1 MVKRPSNVSEYVT
14 TSSDPRGVVSL
25 SEDLSGNSD
34 SRIFRRTG
42 FIFDIANNS
51 LPGVMSQYVVD
62 WNQWADVAAV
72 ACEYVSEA
80 NQDAHSR
87 SQSSEGS
94 NELDHGVFYRDIS
107 PDQLNASLPE
117 ISHLQHIRSEVL
129 LALIRCWSDA
139 VEVD

>member
-1 MVKRPSNVSEYVT
+1 VVKRPSNVSEYVT

-34 SRIFRRTG
+34 SGKFRRTSL
-42 FIFDIANNS
+42 IFDIADNS
-51 LPGVMSQYVVD
+51 LPRIMSQYVSD
-62 WNQWADVAAV
+62 LNQWADVAAV
-72 ACEYVSEA
+72 ACEYMTEA

-87 SQSSEGS
+87 SQLSEGS

-107 PDQLNASLPE
+107 PAQLSASLPE
-117 ISHLQHIRSEVL
+117 IPHLQHIRSEVL

>member
-1 MVKRPSNVSEYVT
+1 MVKRPSNVNEYVT
-14 TSSDPRGVVSL
+14 TSSNPGGVVSL
-25 SEDLSGNSD
+25 GEDLSGNSD
-34 SRIFRRTG
+34 SRIVRRTG
-42 FIFDIANNS
+42 LIFDIADNS
-51 LPGVMSQYVVD
+51 LPRVMSQYVSD
-62 WNQWADVAAV
+62 LNQGADVAAV

-94 NELDHGVFYRDIS
+94 NELEHGGFYRDIA
-107 PDQLNASLPE
+107 PAQLSASLPE
-117 ISHLQHIRSEVL
+117 IPHLQHIRSEVL